1 MAMSERFEAIRET
14 ARIDNFLAG
23 TSQSPDSVKDH
34 RRNGRRRASTKPCG
48 RRPDRRRGSCTCDR
62 ILLRLRRYFRSA
74 RQSSTA
80 SGRAARP
87 SAASHAAGALLACP
101 AVRLA
106 RCSVLPVH
114 QCPPRHAT
122 RPFPIQVAE
131 RVTRLPP
138 YLFGRI
144 NALLYN
150 KRRAGDDVIDLGMG
164 NPSDPPED
172 FVIDKLAE
180 AARDP
185 RNHGYSK
192 SNGIANLRREVA
204 RKYFKRFGVRLD
216 PDEEI
221 IVCLGSK
228 EGFSHMCLA
237 MMGPGDTAIV
247 PAPYFPIHVYSVA
260 LASGNVIAL
269 EVRDSE
275 KFLSNIAYTCEH
287 LYPRPKLVIL
297 NYPHNPS
304 TACIEQPFFDEVVKL
319 ARKYGFAVISDFA
332 YADVAFDGY
341 QPPSF
346 LASPGAADVGVE
358 FTTMSKG
365 YNMAGWRVGFCCGN
379 RRDDQGPRHDQRL
392 LRLRHVP
399 GRSDRRHHG
408 AAATATP
415 AWNSK
420 PPSTKAA
427 ATRCV
432 ESLAAHRLADDA
444 AEGQHVLLGADS
456 RAVAQS
462 R

>member
-1 MAMSERFEAIRET
+1 MS
-14 ARIDNFLAG
+14 
-23 TSQSPDSVKDH
+23 TSPE
-34 RRNGRRRASTKPCG
+34 
-48 RRPDRRRGSCTCDR
+48 GSSENPP
-62 ILLRLRRYFRSA
+62 FRVEV
-74 RQSSTA
+74 
-80 SGRAARP
+80 AA
-87 SAASHAAGALLACP
+87 
-101 AVRLA
+101 
-106 RCSVLPVH
+106 
-114 QCPPRHAT
+114 
-122 RPFPIQVAE
+122 

-138 YLFGRI
+138 YMFGRI
-144 NALLYN
+144 NTLLYN

-164 NPSDPPED
+164 NPSDPPQQL
-172 FVIDKLAE
+172 VIEKLAE
-180 AARDP
+180 AARDG

-204 RKYFKRFGVRLD
+204 SKYLRKFGVRLD
-216 PDEEI
+216 PDEEV

-269 EVRDSE
+269 EVRDSD

-304 TACIEQPFFDEVVKL
+304 TACVEQPFYDEVVKL
-319 ARKYGFAVISDFA
+319 ARRYGFSVISDFA

-346 LASPGAADVGVE
+346 LSSPGAAQVGVE

-379 RRDDQGPRHDQRL
+379 REMIRALATIKGYYDYGMFQAVQIAAIMALRQGDAGIDAQAAIYQSRRDALCESLERIGWPITRPKASMFCWVPIPEPWRSRMSTMDFGMMLLEKGNVAVSPGSGFGPTGEGFLRMSL
-392 LRLRHVP
+392 VENEARLRQAVRQIQRCLREAESTYSGP
-399 GRSDRRHHG
+399 DNTPVSID
-408 AAATATP
+408 APATAT
-415 AWNSK
+415 
-420 PPSTKAA
+420 
-427 ATRCV
+427 
-432 ESLAAHRLADDA
+432 
-444 AEGQHVLLGADS
+444 
-456 RAVAQS
+456 
-462 R
+462 